1 MTTAIREVKSGSR
14 GREGSDANRAV
25 IFDLGGVV
33 LDWRPLEL
41 LRRFYAG
48 QGDELRDR
56 VRRAVFDHPDWLE
69 LDRGTLSHAQA
80 VPRFAARAGRDEPEM
95 ARLLL
100 AVRDSLQPI
109 PATVELLRE
118 LAAAG
123 VPLYCLSNMHAE
135 IAAWLLRTQD
145 FWPVFRGVVFSADER
160 LIKPEP
166 EIFLRLLQRHGL
178 AAARTAF
185 VDDHPANVA
194 AARALGLHAVAFDD
208 AAQCR
213 DALHRWLSDAGRETS
228 P

>member
-1 MTTAIREVKSGSR
+1 
-14 GREGSDANRAV
+14 V

-33 LDWRPLEL
+33 LDWRPLDL
-41 LRRFYAG
+41 LQRFYAG
-48 QGDELRDR
+48 QGDEVRDR

-80 VPRFAARAGRDEPEM
+80 VPRFAARSGRDEDEM
-95 ARLLL
+95 ARLLR

-109 PATVELLRE
+109 PETVALMRE

-135 IAAWLLRTQD
+135 IAAWLLRTHD
-145 FWPVFRGVVFSADER
+145 FWPVFRGIVFSADER
-160 LIKPEP
+160 LIKPETA
-166 EIFLRLLQRHGL
+166 IFERLLRRHGL
-178 AAARTAF
+178 AAAQTAF
-185 VDDHPANVA
+185 VDDHPANIA
-194 AARALGLHAVAFDD
+194 AARQLGLHAVAFEN

-213 DALHRWLSDAGRETS
+213 DALRPWLGAARHAAA